1 MRAKNGGILL
11 QTVRV
16 INATRG
22 AVLAERAGLADSVMT
37 RAVGLMGQASL
48 PEGSGLV
55 IDPCTSIHM
64 FFMRFAID
72 ALYVAQNGTVLRAVS
87 NLRPWRLGPISL
99 RSRYVVELPSG
110 TVARTGT
117 QAGDQLQVALV
128 EGARL

>member
-1 MRAKNGGILL
+1 M

-22 AVLAERAGLADSVMT
+22 AVLAERAGLADSLMT
-37 RAVGLMGQASL
+37 RSVGLLGQASL

-72 ALYVAQNGTVLRAVS
+72 ALYVAQNGTVLRVVS
-87 NLRPWRLGPISL
+87 NLRPWRIGPISF
-99 RSRYVVELPSG
+99 RSRYVVELPAG
-110 TVARTGT
+110 TATRTGT
-117 QAGDQLQVALV
+117 QSGDQL
-128 EGARL
+128 RLELIGREQPES

>member
-1 MRAKNGGILL
+1 M

-22 AVLAERAGLADSVMT
+22 AALAERAALADSMMT
-37 RAVGLMGQASL
+37 RAVGLLGQASL

-72 ALYVAQNGTVLRAVS
+72 ALYVAQDGTVLRVVS

-99 RSRYVVELPSG
+99 SSRYVVELPAG
-110 TVARTGT
+110 TAARTGT
-117 QAGDQLQVALV
+117 QPGDQLRVELV
-128 EGARL
+128 EDG

>member
-1 MRAKNGGILL
+1 L

-16 INATRG
+16 INTTRG

-99 RSRYVVELPSG
+99 SSRYVVELPSG
-110 TVARTGT
+110 TIARTGT

-128 EGARL
+128 TAQQD